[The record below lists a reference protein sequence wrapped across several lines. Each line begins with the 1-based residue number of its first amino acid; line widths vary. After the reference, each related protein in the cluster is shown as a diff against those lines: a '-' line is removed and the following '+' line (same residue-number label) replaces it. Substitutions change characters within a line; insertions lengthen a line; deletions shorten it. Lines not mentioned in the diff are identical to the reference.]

1 MTDPRVE
8 EARTRREQ
16 IVEDIVARTGIT
28 EALIERL
35 VTTFYARVRDD
46 ELLGP
51 IFAARVADWD
61 VHLKKM
67 CAFWSSVALMSGRY
81 SGQPMQAHLPLP
93 VDQTHFDRWLR
104 LFEETANEVCTPAG
118 AAHFVERARRIAESL
133 RMGIAFHR
141 GERVFSEA
149 PR

>member
-16 IVEDIVARTGIT
+16 VVEEIVAKTGIT

-35 VTTFYARVRDD
+35 VTTFYARIRDD
-46 ELLGP
+46 ALLGP
-51 IFAARVADWD
+51 IFEARVTDWD

-93 VDQTHFDRWLR
+93 VDQTHFNRWLQ
-104 LFEETANEVCTPAG
+104 LFEETAAELCTPAG
-118 AAHFVERARRIAESL
+118 AAHFTERARRIAESL

-141 GERVFSEA
+141 GERV
-149 PR
+149 

>member
-16 IVEDIVARTGIT
+16 IVEEIVAKTGIT

-35 VTTFYARVRDD
+35 VTTFYGRIRNDA
-46 ELLGP
+46 LLGP
-51 IFAARVADWD
+51 IFEARVTDWD

-93 VDQTHFDRWLR
+93 VDQTHFDRWLQ
-104 LFEETANEVCTPAG
+104 LFEETAVELCTPAG
-118 AAHFVERARRIAESL
+118 AAHFTERARRIAESL

-141 GERVFSEA
+141 GERI
-149 PR
+149 

>member
-16 IVEDIVARTGIT
+16 VVEEIVAKTGIT

-35 VTTFYARVRDD
+35 VTTFYARIRDD
-46 ELLGP
+46 ALLGP
-51 IFAARVADWD
+51 IFEARVTDWD

-93 VDQTHFDRWLR
+93 VDQMHFNRWLQ
-104 LFEETANEVCTPAG
+104 LFEETAAELCTPAG
-118 AAHFVERARRIAESL
+118 AAHFTERARRIAESL

-141 GERVFSEA
+141 GERV
-149 PR
+149 

>member
-8 EARTRREQ
+8 QARTRRKR
-16 IVEDIVARTGIT
+16 IVQEIVATTGIT

-35 VTTFYARVRDD
+35 VHAFYARIRNDD
-46 ELLGP
+46 MLGP
-51 IFAARVADWD
+51 IFAARVTDWD
-61 VHLKKM
+61 LHLKKM

-93 VDQTHFDRWLR
+93 VDRSHFDRWLAI
-104 LFEETANEVCTPAG
+104 FEETATELCTPAG
-118 AAHFVERARRIAESL
+118 AAHFIERARRIAESL

-141 GERVFSEA
+141 GERI
-149 PR
+149 

>member
-16 IVEDIVARTGIT
+16 VVEEIVAKTGIT

-35 VTTFYARVRDD
+35 VTTFYARIRDD
-46 ELLGP
+46 ALLGP
-51 IFAARVADWD
+51 IFEARVTDWD

-93 VDQTHFDRWLR
+93 VDQTHFNRWLQ
-104 LFEETANEVCTPAG
+104 LFEETAAELCTPAG
-118 AAHFVERARRIAESL
+118 AAHFTERACRIAESL

-141 GERVFSEA
+141 GERV
-149 PR
+149 

>member
-8 EARTRREQ
+8 EARTRRER
-16 IVEDIVARTGIT
+16 IVQEIVATTGIT

-35 VTTFYARVRDD
+35 VHAFYARIRNDD
-46 ELLGP
+46 MLGP
-51 IFAARVADWD
+51 IFAARVTDWD
-61 VHLKKM
+61 LHLKKM

-93 VDQTHFDRWLR
+93 VDRSHFDRWLAI
-104 LFEETANEVCTPAG
+104 FEETATELCTPAG
-118 AAHFVERARRIAESL
+118 AAHFIERARRIAESL

-141 GERVFSEA
+141 GERI
-149 PR
+149 